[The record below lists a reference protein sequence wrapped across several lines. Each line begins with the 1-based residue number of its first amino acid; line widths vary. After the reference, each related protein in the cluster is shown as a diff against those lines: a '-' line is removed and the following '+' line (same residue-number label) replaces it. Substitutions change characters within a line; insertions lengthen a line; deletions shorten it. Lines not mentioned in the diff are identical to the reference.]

1 MTKTPQE
8 IIIAALVAK
17 LGGEVHITVKEY
29 MDAEDLELL
38 RQDDPASF
46 TRAMGFKVR
55 KPPVIIEG
63 ELANELEPRRDTPEN
78 EVLTQAGLKLL

>member
-17 LGGEVHITVKEY
+17 LGGEVHISMLEY
-29 MDAEDLELL
+29 EEAEDLELM
-38 RQDDPASF
+38 REDNPMFHS
-46 TRAMGFKVR
+46 AMGFKVR

-63 ELANELEPRRDTPEN
+63 ELANELDPS
-78 EVLTQAGLKLL
+78 

>member
-17 LGGEVHITVKEY
+17 LGGEVHISMLEY
-29 MDAEDLELL
+29 GEAEDVELL
-38 RQDDPASF
+38 REDNPAF
-46 TRAMGFKVR
+46 HNAMGFKVR

-63 ELANELEPRRDTPEN
+63 ELANEVE
-78 EVLTQAGLKLL
+78 AAK

>member
-17 LGGEVHITVKEY
+17 LGGEAQISIKEY
-29 MDAEDLELL
+29 MEAEDLELL

-46 TRAMGFKVR
+46 THAMGFKVR
-55 KPPVIIEG
+55 KPPVVIEG
-63 ELANELEPRRDTPEN
+63 ELANELEAP
-78 EVLTQAGLKLL
+78 

>member
-17 LGGEVHITVKEY
+17 LGGEVHISMREY
-29 MDAEDLELL
+29 MEAEDLELL
-38 RQDDPASF
+38 RLDKPEFHS
-46 TRAMGFKVR
+46 AMGFKVR

-63 ELANELEPRRDTPEN
+63 ELANELGP
-78 EVLTQAGLKLL
+78 A